1 MENFYRP
8 EDIRQA
14 DVTASLEYGVPSI
27 LLMENAARGAVCE
40 AVKIAKDSDKFVLLA
55 GCGNNGG
62 DAFAA
67 ARLLAICGKE
77 AVVIKTDGDEKYK
90 NDAAV
95 NLGLLR
101 RFAMPSVK
109 IFDSER
115 LEDAKIAELY
125 AGAGCV
131 VDGLLGTGT
140 RGAPR
145 KEAARLIGLLKGR
158 AGVLALDIPS
168 GIDPVTGE
176 VYQPCV
182 RAEATVTF
190 LAAKTGMALFPAAQ
204 MCGRIITAHIGVPK
218 DKVLPDAPELRVYF
232 PSDLRGMLP
241 EMPQDVHKTRRG
253 SLLIFSGSE
262 KYKGAPLL
270 VARGA
275 LRAGAGIVYL
285 AVPDFIAPHAASE
298 LPEAIVVALPTT
310 EDGKINAQEA
320 IRLFGELSLVCT
332 AAAAGPGCGRGAECG
347 EIFSWLW
354 NEWKKPLLL
363 DADMLF
369 FFAEDGRNLT
379 PRRDALITP
388 HGGEA
393 ARILQTTPD
402 AVEASRLDSVRRM
415 VVKAG
420 AALLK
425 GRRTLIASEGPVR
438 AVCAGS
444 PALAVPGSGDVL
456 TGVAGAF
463 MAAGMAPAEAAC
475 AAALAHGTAGER
487 LFQKY
492 GARGALATEI
502 ADEIPYSL
510 R

>member
-14 DVTASLEYGVPSI
+14 DVTASLEYGFPSI

-77 AVVIKTDGDEKYK
+77 AVVIKTDDDEKYK

-101 RFAMPSVK
+101 RLDMPSVK

-145 KEAARLIGLLKGR
+145 KEAARLIGLLKER

-168 GIDPVTGE
+168 GIDPATGE
-176 VYQPCV
+176 LYQPCV

-190 LAAKTGMALFPAAQ
+190 LGAKTGMALFPAAQ

-218 DKVLPDAPELRVYF
+218 DKVLPASPELRAYF

-241 EMPQDVHKTRRG
+241 EVPQDIHKTRRG

-270 VARGA
+270 TARGA

-285 AVPDFIAPHAASE
+285 AVPDYIAPLAASE

-310 EDGKINAQEA
+310 CGKIDAQEA
-320 IRLFGELSLVCT
+320 IKIFEELSLVCT

-369 FFAEDGRNLT
+369 FFAEGGKNLA
-379 PRRDALITP
+379 PRCDALITP

-402 AVEASRLDSVRRM
+402 EVEASRLDSARRLA
-415 VVKAG
+415 VKAG

-438 AVCAGS
+438 VVCVGS

-463 MAAGMAPAEAAC
+463 MAAGMTPAEAAC
-475 AAALAHGTAGER
+475 VAALAHGAAGER

-492 GARGALATEI
+492 GARGALAAEI